1 MTTSL
6 VNSKKKNINQI
17 IANKFRLLADYHKFQ
32 NNTTSKFKASAF
44 RKAADNIEFCD
55 TLITSPQIAIEKAGI
70 SDKIAK
76 RIQEILDTGSLSELN
91 SSSNST
97 SASSTSI
104 GSIGGATKETIDLGV
119 TELDPI
125 VIAMNELTSITGIG
139 PKRAQTLIKDGYNSI
154 AKLRIGVSEGKVKL
168 THHILLGLTWH
179 EDLLERIPRS
189 EMIAMENIL
198 QKTLKKI
205 NNELI
210 LTISGS
216 YRRGKE
222 TCGDIDCLIT
232 HKDAIVM
239 ETHNLLK
246 QYVEHLNKI
255 GFIVGDLTTDG
266 DKKYMGICQLENGKS
281 KGRRIDIRCVEYEN
295 YFAALIYFTGSKNF
309 NIKIRRAALDKGYS
323 LNEYGFTKKDTGEKI
338 LVHSEEELF
347 KIVGMEYVLPTD
359 RDI

>member
-55 TLITSPQIAIEKAGI
+55 TLITTPQIAIDKAGI

-76 RIQEILDTGSLSELN
+76 RIQEILDTGTLSELN
-91 SSSNST
+91 STSSNST
-97 SASSTSI
+97 NTSSSSTST
-104 GSIGGATKETIDLGV
+104 TKDTIDLDV
-119 TELDPI
+119 TETELDPI

-139 PKRAQTLIKDGYNSI
+139 PKKAQTLIKDGFDTI

-168 THHILLGLTWH
+168 THHILLGLTWY
-179 EDLLERIPRS
+179 EDLLERIPRI
-189 EMIAMENIL
+189 EMVAMENIL
-198 QKTLKKI
+198 QQTLKKI
-205 NNELI
+205 NNDLI

-232 HKDAIVM
+232 HKDSIVM

-266 DKKYMGICQLENGKS
+266 DKKYMGICQLDKGKS

-309 NIKIRRAALDKGYS
+309 NIKIRRAALEKGYS

-347 KIVGMEYVLPTD
+347 KIVGMKYVPPTE